1 MYVIAGLLAHTVRTM
16 SPPSTPREPRLS
28 RTATAPRMTQFE
40 GESDIAAVQCRYI
53 DIAMTTIN
61 NTSRAIST
69 TMRLIASTP

>member
-16 SPPSTPREPRLS
+16 SPLHTARARLS
-28 RTATAPRMTQFE
+28 RAATAPRMTQFE